1 MKSLHVALVILC
13 VSLTKPALAQQ
24 AGLPVADRLSTSSA
38 TAAQEESPAQQRI
51 AGAQLQIKADPKKVQ
66 AYNELAIGFLRRARE
81 TADRTYLKDA
91 DAALA
96 EGLKLDA
103 TDFQLQK
110 TQVALMLSRHEFVQA
125 RERATALHRHTPD
138 DVMTYG
144 YLAEANIALGNYQEA
159 ETNAQWMMNLRPNNT
174 PALLAGAT
182 LRTIFGDAHGAIDFL
197 NRAYSQTSPIEV
209 EDLAWIANQIA
220 SIQVDSG
227 QDDAAEQTLQQ
238 AEQIFPCYP
247 YTMENLARMRMS
259 QDRANDAI
267 QLWTQASR
275 IDRDPHLLYELA
287 RAQEA
292 AGRGSE
298 ARGTYVEFE
307 RLAGAQETATDRSK
321 LDLILMYAGSL
332 ATASD
337 ALVLAQKE
345 IAQRQDVWTLDAYAW
360 ALYANGK
367 YQDADGAEQKAIAVG
382 IQSAQI
388 FDHAGH
394 IAQRLNHGADAMKY
408 FQLSVQTN
416 ASSEFSA
423 DARRS
428 GGLNTN
434 ADAGAENH
442 DHNAALLE
450 PAAPVSQIS
459 ARQSSS
465 IVADQPDH
473 LAAPVSVA
481 ITTVAPVFA
490 PVPDALLTP
499 QPTGTNHLIKAAQAA
514 VAGNPKDAQGYAE
527 LGAAYFQ
534 RARETGDVSDYQ
546 LAGESLNKSLD
557 LVSADF
563 SADAA
568 LGTMA
573 EVCMGEHRFAYAL
586 GYAQK
591 ALSLGTGDVSPFAT
605 VGDAYA
611 DMGEYDK
618 AGVAYGRLTPRDMT
632 LSPRAAYA
640 RDSRLSYL
648 KFIAG
653 DTRAAIVLMKTAVT
667 EGLDAQL
674 PSENLAWLYYELG
687 EYETQ
692 VGDAASADAAYLAAL
707 NTHPGDYR
715 ALAALA
721 RLRADNGRYT
731 EAILLYQKAIAVVP
745 MPTFIAELGDLYA
758 RQGNHEEAQK
768 QYALVEYIGL
778 LGHINQVL
786 HNRDLALFY
795 ADHDMKL
802 AESLDLAQK
811 ELEVRCDIYTWDALA
826 WALYKN
832 GKLTDAARAS
842 EKAMRFG
849 TRDSLLLFHAA
860 MIADGMGQREQ
871 ARKELSE
878 SLEIN
883 PHFHLI
889 YAGVAKQKLLA
900 LEPQFASKGGSNA
913 RLR

>member
-13 VSLTKPALAQQ
+13 VLLSRPALAQQ
-24 AGLPVADRLSTSSA
+24 AALLVADRQSTSSMA
-38 TAAQEESPAQQRI
+38 AAQEESPAQQRI
-51 AGAQLQIKADPKKVQ
+51 AAAELQIKADPKKVQ
-66 AYNELAIGFLRRARE
+66 AFQELATGLIRRARE
-81 TADRTYLKDA
+81 TADPSYLKDA
-91 DAALA
+91 DAALT
-96 EGLKLDA
+96 EGLKLEA

-110 TQVALMLSRHEFVQA
+110 TQVALMLSRDEFAQA
-125 RERATALHRHTPD
+125 RERATALQRRTPD

-159 ETNAQWMMNLRPNNT
+159 ETNAQWMMNMRPNNT
-174 PALLAGAT
+174 PALMVGAM
-182 LRTIFGDAHGAIDFL
+182 LRVIFGDAHGAIDFL
-197 NRAYSQTSPIEV
+197 NRAYSETSPTEV

-220 SIQVDSG
+220 SIQINAGDN
-227 QDDAAEQTLQQ
+227 DAAEQTLMQ
-238 AEQIFPCYP
+238 AEQIFPRYP
-247 YTMENLARMRMS
+247 YTMENLARVRMS
-259 QDRANDAI
+259 QNRANEAI
-267 QLWTQASR
+267 QLWMQATR
-275 IDRDPHLLYELA
+275 IDRDPHVLYELA
-287 RAQEA
+287 KALEA
-292 AGRGSE
+292 AGRASD
-298 ARGTYVEFE
+298 ARATYVEFE
-307 RLAGAQETATDRSK
+307 RLASAPETATDSSK
-321 LDLILMYAGSL
+321 LDLILMYAESP
-332 ATASD
+332 ATVLD
-337 ALVLAQKE
+337 ALALARQQ
-345 IAQRQDVWTLDAYAW
+345 ITARQDVWTLDAYAW

-367 YQDADGAEQKAIAVG
+367 YQDADAAEQKAIAVG
-382 IQSAQI
+382 IQSARI

-394 IAQRLNHGADAMKY
+394 IAQKLNHGADVRKY

-416 ASSEFSA
+416 SSSEFSA
-423 DARRS
+423 DARS
-428 GGLNTN
+428 SSDLN
-434 ADAGAENH
+434 AGADKH
-442 DHNAALLE
+442 AQKAFQLE
-450 PAAPVSQIS
+450 PGGPVSQS
-459 ARQSSS
+459 SGLHPSS

-473 LAAPVSVA
+473 IEPSGSVA
-481 ITTVAPVFA
+481 ASTATSVFI
-490 PVPDALLTP
+490 PVPEPLLTP
-499 QPTGTNHLIKAAQAA
+499 QPTGTNHLIHIAQVS
-514 VAGNPKDAQGYAE
+514 VAYNPKNAQGYAG

-546 LAGESLNKSLD
+546 LAEESLNKSLD

-573 EVCMGEHRFAYAL
+573 EVCMGEHRFTDAL
-586 GYAQK
+586 RYAQK
-591 ALSLGTGDVSPFAT
+591 ALSLGTGDVSPFAI

-618 AGVAYGRLTPRDMT
+618 AGAAYGRLTPRDMT

-653 DTRAAIVLMKTAVT
+653 DTHAAIVLMKTAVT
-667 EGLDAQL
+667 EGVEAQL

-692 VGDAASADAAYLAAL
+692 AGDAASAGAAYLAAL
-707 NTHPGDYR
+707 ETHPGDYR

-721 RLRADNGRYT
+721 RLRANNGGYA
-731 EAILLYQKAIAVVP
+731 EAILLYQKAIAIVP

-758 RQGNHEEAQK
+758 KSGSQAEAQK

-802 AESLDLAQK
+802 VESLDLAQK
-811 ELEVRCDIYTWDALA
+811 ELEVRRDIYTWDALA

-832 GKLTDAARAS
+832 GKLADAANAS

-871 ARKELSE
+871 ARKQLSE
-878 SLEIN
+878 SLQIN

-889 YAGVAKQKLLA
+889 YADVAQQKLRS
-900 LEPQFASKGGSNA
+900 LEPQLASEGGSNA
-913 RLR
+913 HVR